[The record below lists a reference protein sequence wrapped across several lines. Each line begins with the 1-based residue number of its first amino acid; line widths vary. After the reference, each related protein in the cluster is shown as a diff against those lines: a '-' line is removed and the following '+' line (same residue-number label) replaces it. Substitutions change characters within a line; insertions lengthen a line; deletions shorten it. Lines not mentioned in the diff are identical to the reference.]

1 MNQAITPVEASEDHQ
16 AQADALFRDAE
27 NLFSKAYVTELRT
40 RGANIVEN
48 GGKGCHI
55 FGHDGN
61 TYLDCSS
68 GKNIYNLGR
77 CHPALSETLKTASQN
92 TDQGNFVAV
101 SEEKALLGE
110 RLSRFM
116 PFGLECAIFTVVRGE
131 AMDAACKIARG
142 HTGRSGLVT
151 VDGGSYGGTGFAL
164 SLSSVREKRQFGPL
178 IPDVRMIPLNNSAE
192 AKKAIGKKTAAVIVE
207 PVQVENGCRMPDLPF
222 LKELRSLCDTNGALL
237 IIDETHT
244 GFGRCGKRFASE
256 ISGIRPDI
264 MILGEALTGG
274 MFPMTAAAFTP
285 EVKRFFDIH
294 PLIHLCTF
302 GGHDVGCRVAI
313 NALDIYEFTV
323 PWQNAEEKGDAL
335 LRELKTIAVNYP
347 GIRSVE
353 GVGLLIAMA
362 FDTPETA
369 RHVCFKARE
378 HGLLLDQG
386 EIAGHTVLFRP
397 PLTLS
402 DGELVDILERMTR
415 VLS

>member
-1 MNQAITPVEASEDHQ
+1 MNQTRTPIETSEVHK
-16 AQADALFRDAE
+16 ADAESVFRDAE
-27 NLFSKAYVTELRT
+27 NLFSKAYVTELKN
-40 RGANIVEN
+40 RGADILEN
-48 GGKGCHI
+48 GGKGSHI
-55 FGHDGN
+55 FGHDGSI
-61 TYLDCSS
+61 YLDCSS

-77 CHPALSETLKTASQN
+77 CHPALSETLKNAAQE

-151 VDGGSYGGTGFAL
+151 VEGGAYGGTGFAL
-164 SLSSVREKRQFGPL
+164 SLSSIPEKRQFGRL

-207 PVQVENGCRMPDLPF
+207 PVQAENGCRMPDLPF

-256 ISGIRPDI
+256 ISGIHPDI

-313 NALDIYEFTV
+313 NALDIYEFTA
-323 PWQNAEEKGDAL
+323 PWQNAEEKGGAL
-335 LRELKTIAVNYP
+335 IRELKTIAANYP
-347 GIRSVE
+347 GIRNVE
-353 GVGLLIAMA
+353 GVGLLVALV

-369 RHVCFKARE
+369 RHVCVKAGK

-386 EIAGHTVLFRP
+386 EIAGHTVVIRP

-402 DGELVDILERMTR
+402 DGELADILDRMSQ

>member
-1 MNQAITPVEASEDHQ
+1 MNQATTPIERSEGHQ
-16 AQADALFRDAE
+16 NDAESVFRDAE
-27 NLFSKAYVTELRT
+27 NLFSKAFVAGLKN
-40 RGANIVEN
+40 RGADILEN
-48 GGKGCHI
+48 GGKGSHI
-55 FGHDGN
+55 FGHDGS

-77 CHPALSETLKTASQN
+77 CHPALSETLKNASQN

-142 HTGRSGLVT
+142 HTGRSGLVS
-151 VDGGSYGGTGFAL
+151 VEGGAYGSTGFAL
-164 SLSSVREKRQFGPL
+164 SLSSVPEKRQFGHL
-178 IPDVRMIPLNNSAE
+178 IPDVRIIPLNNSIE
-192 AKKAIGKKTAAVIVE
+192 AKKAIGKNTAAVIME
-207 PVQVENGCRMPDLPF
+207 PIQAENGCRIPNLPF
-222 LKELRSLCDTNGALL
+222 LKDLRSICDATGALL
-237 IIDETHT
+237 IVDETQT
-244 GFGRCGKRFASE
+244 GFGRCGKKFASE

-264 MILGEALTGG
+264 MILGEALTSG

-313 NALDIYEFTV
+313 NALDIYDSTV
-323 PWQNAEEKGDAL
+323 PWQNAKEKGGVL
-335 LRELKTIAVNYP
+335 LRGLKTLAENNS

-353 GVGLLIAMA
+353 GIGLLVALA

-369 RHVCFKARE
+369 RHICIKARE
-378 HGLLLDQG
+378 NGLLFEQG
-386 EIAGHTVLFRP
+386 ELAGHTVVIRP

-402 DGELVDILERMTR
+402 DGELADILDRMTR